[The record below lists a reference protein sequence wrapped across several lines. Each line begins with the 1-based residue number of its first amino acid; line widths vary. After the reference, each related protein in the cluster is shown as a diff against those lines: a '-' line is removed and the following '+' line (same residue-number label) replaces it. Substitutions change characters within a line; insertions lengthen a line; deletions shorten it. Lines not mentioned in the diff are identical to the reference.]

1 MFGFSP
7 RKVTIQLKNDGLHR
21 VQLLSRFPIVYSDAI
36 RLRPFDSDVPVATAE
51 KKTPKKQREK
61 TSAKVK
67 IDWAVI

>member
-1 MFGFSP
+1 
-7 RKVTIQLKNDGLHR
+7 
-21 VQLLSRFPIVYSDAI
+21 
-36 RLRPFDSDVPVATAE
+36 VATAE

>member
-1 MFGFSP
+1 MMGS
-7 RKVTIQLKNDGLHR
+7 HR
-21 VQLLSRFPIVYSDAI
+21 VQLLSRFQIVYSDAI

-67 IDWAVI
+67 ID